1 MFGANYQHL
10 CNKARQAIFA
20 LFKRV
25 KTLGILP
32 VKIMMYLF
40 RSLIMPIL
48 VYGSDVWGVNFNA
61 TKSMDK
67 IFLWYARTILK
78 VKSNTCNLI
87 TLGECDEIPPSVMC
101 HKNAMCYYKRLQG
114 MPENSLVKRVFYEL
128 TNLDDMGFKTWVT
141 SVRELASRYN
151 MSLDSELNV
160 NVFKQKCQQVLNQKF
175 ISDWQFEINDESKH
189 PILKTYK
196 IFKSEVQVWTLLW
209 PSKKS

>member
-1 MFGANYQHL
+1 
-10 CNKARQAIFA
+10 
-20 LFKRV
+20 
-25 KTLGILP
+25 
-32 VKIMMYLF
+32 MYLF
-40 RSLIMPIL
+40 RSLNMPIL

-87 TLGECDEIPPSVMC
+87 TLGECGEIPLSVIC

-151 MSLDSELNV
+151 MSFDSELNV
-160 NVFKQKCQQVLNQKF
+160 NVFKQKCQQALNQKF
-175 ISDWQFEINDESKH
+175 ISDWQFEISDE
-189 PILKTYK
+189 IN
-196 IFKSEVQVWTLLW
+196 IQF
-209 PSKKS
+209 